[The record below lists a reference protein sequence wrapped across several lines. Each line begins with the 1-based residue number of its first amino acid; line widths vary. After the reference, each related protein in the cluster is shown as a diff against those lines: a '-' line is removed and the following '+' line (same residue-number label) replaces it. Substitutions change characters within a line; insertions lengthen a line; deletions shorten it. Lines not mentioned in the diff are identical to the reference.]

1 MDFSRK
7 LFEAAGIA
15 FPAVPE
21 GKARISTIMTGE
33 HTRAQLDQA
42 LETISRIGK
51 RMSLLG

>member
-42 LETISRIGK
+42 
-51 RMSLLG
+51 